1 MKGIVLAGGTGTRL
15 WPITRSVSKQL
26 LPIYDKPLIYY
37 PISTLMLA
45 GIQEILII
53 TTPHEQSAFQAV
65 LGDGSR
71 FGITIQYGIQNEP
84 KGLAQAYL
92 IAEDFL
98 AGGSSMMILGD
109 NIFHGV
115 GLGRELSLGENFVGA
130 RIFSYQVTDPSQY
143 GIINLDQDGKMVSV
157 VEKPRESLSKLAIT
171 GLYCFDK
178 MAVKYA
184 GQVKESSRGE
194 LEITSIIQSYLDAR
208 NLEVTH
214 LSRGTA
220 WLDTGNPNSMND
232 ASSYIRVIEERTGLK
247 VACLEEIAIENG
259 WLTRE
264 QLQLDLESAGN
275 GDYSKYL
282 RLLLER

>member
-1 MKGIVLAGGTGTRL
+1 
-15 WPITRSVSKQL
+15 
-26 LPIYDKPLIYY
+26 
-37 PISTLMLA
+37 MLA
-45 GIQEILII
+45 GIREVLII
-53 TTPHEQSAFQAV
+53 TTPQDQPAFQNL

-71 FGITIQYGIQNEP
+71 FGITIKFEIQNEP

-92 IAEDFL
+92 IAEEFL
-98 AGGSSMMILGD
+98 SGHNSMMVLGD

-115 GLGRELSLGENFVGA
+115 GLGRELSVRENFVGA

-143 GIINLDQDGKMVSV
+143 GILNLDQNGKVISV
-157 VEKPRESLSKLAIT
+157 IEKPRESLSKLAIT

-178 MAVKYA
+178 MAVEYA
-184 GQVKESSRGE
+184 KQVKESPRGE
-194 LEITSIIQSYLDAR
+194 LEITSIIERYLGAKK
-208 NLEVTH
+208 LEVTH

-220 WLDTGNPNSMND
+220 WLDTGNPNLMSD

-247 VACLEEIAIENG
+247 VACLEEIALANG

-264 QLQLDLESAGN
+264 ELQLDLNSVGH
-275 GDYSKYL
+275 GDYAKYL

>member
-1 MKGIVLAGGTGTRL
+1 MKGIVLAGGTGSRL
-15 WPITRSVSKQL
+15 WPITQSVSKQL

-45 GIQEILII
+45 GIREILII
-53 TTPHEQSAFQAV
+53 TTPHDQLAFQNL

-71 FGITIQYGIQNEP
+71 FGIGIVYATQEQP

-98 AGGSSMMILGD
+98 NESSSMMVLGD

-115 GLGRELSLGENFVGA
+115 GLGRELSFGKDFIGA
-130 RIFSYQVTDPSQY
+130 KVFSYQVTDPSQY
-143 GIINLDQDGKMVSV
+143 GILTLDENGKVISV
-157 VEKPRESLSKLAIT
+157 IEKPKASQSKLAIT

-178 MAVKYA
+178 MAVDFAKSV
-184 GQVKESSRGE
+184 QESPRGE
-194 LEITSIIQSYLDAR
+194 LEITSIIECYLR
-208 NLEVTH
+208 NDLLDVIH

-220 WLDTGNPNSMND
+220 WLDTGNPNSMDD

-247 VACLEEIAIENG
+247 VACLEEIGMNNG
-259 WLTRE
+259 WLSRDKLEFDLRTAGKGE
-264 QLQLDLESAGN
+264 YAKYLES
-275 GDYSKYL
+275 
-282 RLLLER
+282 LLE

>member
-1 MKGIVLAGGTGTRL
+1 
-15 WPITRSVSKQL
+15 
-26 LPIYDKPLIYY
+26 
-37 PISTLMLA
+37 MLA
-45 GIQEILII
+45 GIREILII
-53 TTPHEQSAFQAV
+53 TTPHDQSAFQSV

-92 IAEDFL
+92 IAEEFL

-157 VEKPRESLSKLAIT
+157 VEKPRESPSKLAIT

-178 MAVKYA
+178 KAVEYA

-194 LEITSIIQSYLDAR
+194 LEITSIIQCYLDAG
-208 NLEVTH
+208 NLEVAH

-264 QLQLDLESAGN
+264 QLQLDLESTGN